1 MEMHAFSPTLKRQ
14 RQVELWVQG
23 QTGLQS
29 EFQAS
34 QVYTEKPCLKKT
46 KNKKIENAASS
57 VVTSIQKMLTFLKI
71 EFSKLLY

>member
-34 QVYTEKPCLKKT
+34 QVYTEKPCLKKP
-46 KNKKIENAASS
+46 KIKK
-57 VVTSIQKMLTFLKI
+57 
-71 EFSKLLY
+71 